1 MQKRLSLLLI
11 IIFLLFF
18 LLCNKAF
25 ACFSITDDLNFPNP
39 TLNAN
44 FSLLPDISPLTD
56 CWSGAIR
63 IRSDKNNWRLVA
75 SRIGPTPVQVEG
87 DPKDNVKAED
97 LTIEFTIKSFG
108 MADENGAILVSPFSS
123 KTDLSSVGSG
133 SLIVSGIKKSGNT
146 CSSSNPSYYRLTKDL
161 CLFKDF
167 VFNVGEYN
175 GQVSYLLVSP

>member
-1 MQKRLSLLLI
+1 MKKETRSLFLTLLI
-11 IIFLLFF
+11 LVC
-18 LLCNKAF
+18 CNKAF

-56 CWSGAIR
+56 CWNGVIR

-75 SRIGPTPVQVEG
+75 SRTGPDPIQVEG

-97 LTIEFTIKSFG
+97 FTIEFTIKSFDK
-108 MADENGAILVSPFSS
+108 ADPNGTILVSPFSS
-123 KTDLSSVGSG
+123 KTDLSSIGSG
-133 SLIVSGIKKSGNT
+133 TLIVSGIKKSGSS

>member
-1 MQKRLSLLLI
+1 MRFKPLV
-11 IIFLLFF
+11 LFF
-18 LLCNKAF
+18 LFTILQMNLHPVF

-75 SRIGPTPVQVEG
+75 SRSGPTAVQVEG

-108 MADENGAILVSPFSS
+108 MADVNDAILVSPFGS

-133 SLIVSGIKKSGNT
+133 TLIVSGIKRSGNS
-146 CSSSNPSYYRLTKDL
+146 CSSSNPNYYRLTKDL

-175 GQVSYLLVSP
+175 GQISYLLISP